1 MGLRDEI
8 FEQPEVSERL
18 LRDGRDQIEGIA
30 RKIKEQGIKYIFLT
44 ARGTSDNA
52 GLYAKYLLGIQ
63 NGMIVAQAAPSIF
76 GIYKKSVNLTGSMVM
91 GISQSGMSPD
101 IVGVMDAGRE
111 QGVMTLAIT
120 NAPDSPLAHASDE
133 VIDIHAGKEKAVAA
147 TKSYTAQLLS
157 IAMLSTAL
165 AGDDQRWDE
174 LQYLPGYM
182 SEVLALENLI
192 SQAVMRYFY
201 METCVVLG
209 RGYNY
214 ATTFE
219 WALKLKE
226 LTYTSAEPYSS
237 ADFMHGPIAVV
248 DRQFPVMVI
257 MPGGEVYPEMVSVVE
272 RLKNEKQASLLIL
285 SNQKEAESWADVFL
299 KLPEGMPEW
308 ISPMVSILAA
318 QLFCYHLTEIRKI
331 DTESP
336 RGLTKVTKTM

>member
-1 MGLRDEI
+1 MSLRDEI

-18 LRDGRDQIEGIA
+18 LKDGREQIESIA
-30 RKIKEQGIKYIFLT
+30 RKISEQGIKYIFLT

-52 GLYAKYLLGIQ
+52 GLYAKYLFGIH
-63 NGMIVAQAAPSIF
+63 NGIPVAQAAPSIF
-76 GIYKKSVNLTGSMVM
+76 GIYKKEVNLSGSMVM

-101 IVGVMDAGRE
+101 IIGVLDAGRK
-111 QGVMTLAIT
+111 QSAMTLTIT
-120 NAPDSPLAHASDE
+120 NAPDSPLAHAADE
-133 VIDIHAGKEKAVAA
+133 VIDIRAGVEKAVAA

-174 LQYLPGYM
+174 LQLLPGYM
-182 SEVLALENLI
+182 REVLALEPRI
-192 SQAVMRYFY
+192 SQAVMRYYY
-201 METCVVLG
+201 MEKCVVLG

-226 LTYTSAEPYSS
+226 LTYISAEPYSS

-248 DRQFPVMVI
+248 NRHFPVMVI
-257 MPGGEVYPEMVSVVE
+257 MPHGAVYPEMLNVVE
-272 RLKNEKQASLLIL
+272 RLKMQHQASLLII
-285 SNQKEAESWADVFL
+285 SNQAEAEAWADVFL
-299 KLPEGMPEW
+299 KLPEDMPEW
-308 ISPMVSILAA
+308 ISPIGSIIAA
-318 QLFCYHLTEIRKI
+318 QLFCYHLTRIRKI